1 MCSYFERIFHTYWLF
16 FQKEYSNLHLEQ
28 NSLGI
33 THRPQELPF
42 ALIELNLMDF
52 SLKKVLFFSLCEM
65 MWLERLNISQTWGSD
80 LQSFTHLYP
89 VSQFSF
95 LSCITAKIRKD
106 TQRMAEDNLMK
117 AAVQWW
123 CGHC

>member
-1 MCSYFERIFHTYWLF
+1 MSPLKLTHPGRW
-16 FQKEYSNLHLEQ
+16 Q
-28 NSLGI
+28 NWESK
-33 THRPQELPF
+33 PVV
-42 ALIELNLMDF
+42 
-52 SLKKVLFFSLCEM
+52 SVKKVLFFSLCEM